1 MRQDYQQF
9 VYRGAVILALGPD
22 GPNAFKKFWQEQDMP
37 FIGLAD
43 IRSAVASQY
52 HQEVNWLKAGRM
64 PAVLVIDKQGMIRFT
79 QYGENMS
86 DIPENTEVLE
96 LIDKINLEG

>member
-1 MRQDYQQF
+1 
-9 VYRGAVILALGPD
+9 
-22 GPNAFKKFWQEQDMP
+22 MP

-86 DIPENTEVLE
+86 DIPENAEVLE
-96 LIDKINLEG
+96 LVDKINLEG

>member
-9 VYRGAVILALGPD
+9 SERGAVIVALGPD

-43 IRSAVASQY
+43 IRSVVASQY

-86 DIPENTEVLE
+86 DIPENAEVLE

>member
-1 MRQDYQQF
+1 
-9 VYRGAVILALGPD
+9 
-22 GPNAFKKFWQEQDMP
+22 MP

-43 IRSAVASQY
+43 IRSVVASQY

-86 DIPENTEVLE
+86 DIPENAEVLE